1 MLTAAPTYIIFLP
14 GTSAPPIYPCLT
26 ELFCIMST
34 LAAQLAEIERYL
46 IIAKAEDAK
55 LSAGTKS
62 SAPQVRASLLEIGKL
77 VSESRKLAL
86 DAGKQIPVKKSLP
99 KESKESEEEL
109 PEAIPQIER
118 QDASADV
125 KAVEV
130 SEAPAIKKRGRRPK
144 LAPAVA

>member
-26 ELFCIMST
+26 ELFCIMSVS
-34 LAAQLAEIERYL
+34 AQLAEIERYL

-55 LSAGTKS
+55 LAKGTKS
-62 SAPQVRASLLEIGKL
+62 AAAKLRGALLEIGKEC
-77 VSESRKLAL
+77 SESRKLAL
-86 DAGKQIPVKKSLP
+86 GHGKAIPVKKRAP

-109 PEAIPQIER
+109 PEAIPQLQR

-125 KAVEV
+125 KVASRKPRWRKPKAVPV
-130 SEAPAIKKRGRRPK
+130 PA
-144 LAPAVA
+144 AAVIAA